1 MIEIKKLSDIKK
13 VTKPWG
19 YELWMADKSNSK
31 FALKK
36 IFIKAPYQSSIQFHE
51 QKEESIFISSGK
63 GKLHYSDDPIDIK
76 KFKNG
81 LYTQDEINEIIK
93 KLKIIILEPGHSI
106 NVKTGFVHSIEAV
119 EDNTIFEASTLELDD
134 VFRLN
139 DKYGRSH
146 GHIESEHKN

>member
-1 MIEIKKLSDIKK
+1 MTLK
-13 VTKPWG
+13 
-19 YELWMADKSNSK
+19 ELE
-31 FALKK
+31 LLL
-36 IFIKAPYQSSIQFHE
+36 P
-51 QKEESIFISSGK
+51 KEEIHYISDSEQFFADNE
-63 GKLHYSDDPIDIK
+63 LDIK

-119 EDNTIFEASTLELDD
+119 EDITIFEASTLELDD